1 MKNSGY
7 RAIAVDLPGYGD
19 SERTAGLSNEDFLRQ
34 FMEKVDSGMELL
46 LTSSGIQT
54 PQNVSNHQFYTY
66 R

>member
-1 MKNSGY
+1 M
-7 RAIAVDLPGYGD
+7 DLPGYGD

-54 PQNVSNHQFYTY
+54 PQNVSNHQFCTY